1 MAKLKE
7 YNGRYC
13 ESEFESAFICGK
25 SMQSLDCPHIKGNLY
40 WGEPAIEYIDKID
53 VMQAVCIVSHPE
65 DKRCVLEISDDT
77 RFEKEKF
84 LMLDQYLELKQ
95 PYLQKVAIKG
105 FKEQRIRENI
115 EIVGRN
121 QLCPC
126 GSGKKFKHCCGKNMY
141 YEHTRYVVTPL
152 SVVEIIMV

>member
-1 MAKLKE
+1 
-7 YNGRYC
+7 
-13 ESEFESAFICGK
+13 
-25 SMQSLDCPHIKGNLY
+25 MQSLDCPHIKGNLY

-95 PYLQKVAIKG
+95 PYLQKL
-105 FKEQRIRENI
+105 Q
-115 EIVGRN
+115 
-121 QLCPC
+121 
-126 GSGKKFKHCCGKNMY
+126 
-141 YEHTRYVVTPL
+141 
-152 SVVEIIMV
+152 